1 MFCLL
6 KALKN
11 VTMLSL
17 SVSFSHN
24 IYSGSCRQHI
34 IFLKQITFPL
44 LLPESVIYFDSSLGE
59 FTIVLGTPKTSF
71 LWELLTVKTVHIQPL
86 AICDYHLSIP
96 PGYDSSSFYSR

>member
-1 MFCLL
+1 
-6 KALKN
+6 
-11 VTMLSL
+11 MLSL

-24 IYSGSCRQHI
+24 IYSGSCRQQI

-59 FTIVLGTPKTSF
+59 FTIMLGTPKTSF